1 MNCIHKFQNNVS
13 IIFISAKLYVIK
25 IGVNKMY
32 NLDKGANG
40 AYSLNYHFIACVK
53 YRRNVF
59 SRNDIFSKI
68 TVKR

>member
-32 NLDKGANG
+32 NLDKGTNRM
-40 AYSLNYHFIACVK
+40 YSLNYHFIVCVK
-53 YRRNVF
+53 YRRNLF
-59 SRNDIFSKI
+59 SRNDIVSDLKQL
-68 TVKR
+68 